1 MEVNNNSNLIN
12 QICTV
17 SGLSGKALEDLK
29 TRLAK
34 MSETELQAELTKA
47 IAGNNFT
54 RDMGLVVERTFTL
67 PQAKPVQ
74 PQQYQPQTRILKEK
88 QCKEVACQIIDENL
102 RDAAEVFQSQH
113 LGSISGAYDNAKA
126 ENDKLKT
133 SNIAKV
139 IDYQQAGFIQI
150 IEAKN
155 QNLTKRQYYE
165 ENKQRIK
172 DMILTRLNV
181 LKTPSGASYIDSFR
195 GKYSKEKMTEIINA
209 YVERLCSDASIE
221 KLKDIQLQ
229 FVSYNQVEEAEAL
242 SNFVKNAQDFQEN
255 WRDTTINTLG
265 NEGKPRTLK
274 GTDKGIIP
282 SYLDSD
288 KPISFEE
295 VYKLERGAEYSQ
307 YEVEKYVQAKTEME
321 TVIHAFNKKQQFI
334 DFTEALRKEELTF
347 SEKEEKLLAG
357 FAEFYALS
365 EDGGLSQLQKI
376 IDKSRL
382 PIAIKN
388 GKFDLAAFPDDASKN
403 RILNQL
409 LKLAGQEKE
418 KDFKAFLDDKTL
430 EEYQLSFEETANDVL
445 GEENSKLL
453 ADAMVNDNMGMI
465 KRYTGNAS
473 MAGMALT
480 VVGGILCFTPAAP
493 LGAVMVTAGNT
504 VAIGGMVAKTGLG
517 VADYATKDVQTQ
529 EELEGLAKDFIMDAG
544 GFIIG
549 MKAGQA
555 GMKAFN
561 KLIDQKLV
569 AVFGQQISQGN
580 KLQALKTVFA
590 NPEYLKSFTKAAG
603 TKISTDFLISYMG
616 DLAMMGTLDTQDDW
630 KSLLQANLT
639 GILVGMSGDIKDVA
653 GVGKGAVKS
662 NIQPNAR
669 LELNLPKGALTS
681 EAEAQWLE
689 RAKTT
694 NPAENAEKRILS
706 EVAKTEFVDKGMRL
720 NTAESLDAELDFAM
734 KNSDTPVENLET
746 LSLVIS
752 GKLGEMLKSQYDRA
766 GKIFSEL
773 MTKNADKISKIEQKY
788 ANDKQKLAE
797 EFTHILADELGV
809 SGIEPKIE
817 IVKTK
822 DENADGYF
830 DWTQGKLLISEKIT
844 NPKDIETIIAHEFVH
859 VMQFKDIVAAKGQ
872 DGVREIIMKNN
883 DGKYIQ
889 TKTKEFLEDNGLNY
903 DLETPEDQA
912 MYVEAVANQIA
923 ENILEA
929 NAGLRDFAQKHPLEK
944 GSLNEY
950 LARIY
955 KSENENM
962 AAFETEAYYKQV
974 IENEAYYL
982 GNGKLGTEIKGQ
994 LSIKDIITKSDTG
1007 KDTQKN
1013 ADGLTLPAGTVLNNL
1028 HLGRAER
1035 AKNEMISILSN
1046 ITIKTLNGKELK
1058 LPTAQI
1064 QKFAD
1069 LVKNTHTAKVLS
1081 EYLNKYKDDSFQANK
1096 IMNMLTKLKT
1106 PEDIETFVDII
1117 ESPKIGEIL
1126 KTPDSLFMRADM
1138 NSRGIDRTS
1147 VEYLEKVTE
1156 AGLDKPR
1163 GGKGPINFEEID
1175 SIMRCKPEQR
1185 EILSK
1190 IYKSK
1195 LFSRIEF
1202 YKLFEMDPSELDLTN
1217 LDRIDSMIDGYKWC
1231 DSMSVNDAKYLL
1243 EASEEVL
1250 STIDSRNLLKT
1261 IPNREKHLTG
1271 LEALELARVDDATWA
1286 KIQERG
1292 LLQDFY
1298 ESEIDNHLPVDMVRE
1313 VASLP
1318 ENLWKNIQS
1327 RSLLVIRPNGN
1338 DNVKNLYNTPD
1349 FIRRVASLTDESYS
1363 KFKEQIENP
1372 TDEIILLNTIMKN
1385 SEIKP
1390 GHRRGV
1396 LSQNRAAESSLPQD
1410 AQLFEID
1417 ENVFNQ
1423 LKSLKTIFGDYVS
1436 TEETARV
1443 ADILFLGKKFDNE
1456 TCEVLKDFIK
1466 DIQQYSDERLL
1477 CQHEIFEIFDSI
1489 VDNPYMGD
1497 ISRPREGV
1505 ITLHGLFRFLENSKA
1520 SLANIEAQKEIF
1532 ESIKN
1537 NEFGINRADNLKIL
1551 KFVNKNNVESIKT
1564 LLNNKNL
1571 SSENLTR
1578 LIQQNTGDYLTW
1590 ITSQDIEPALSKLEA
1605 QRQKV
1610 EEKPELYINGE
1621 ANDEASIS
1629 HEIGKIFDKKYAKML
1644 TLCTIYDKEAI
1655 NNLLRMRIDDA
1666 EEYLYTM
1673 DSFSTK
1679 EFGLLKGL
1687 TESTNIDGKPFM
1699 PTQKIE
1705 FIDLLNAYK
1714 ENNLEMTKIEE
1725 MVKSGKIDLAQLHID
1740 LFNQIMKDSGLTDEE
1755 IASIPK
1761 EKLVAWDT
1769 KYAHLLSKEINVE
1782 NDVAFSDVLRAG
1794 NLAPDFNQYIHD
1806 TSNVYGQA
1814 NAETRSRY
1822 NELGMN
1828 YDKWV
1833 KPAKE
1838 NEVRSVSKDANT
1850 EQLQQVAAQ
1859 ITEDMNTLMQTPVKG
1874 FLKKQFPKFIKGE
1887 EFVIPNEYLSNKTK
1901 LQKLVKILSDTSE
1914 QGQMAAV
1921 WNRAKGNAE
1930 NPDPKRSATARGT
1943 LTILDHLNQRL
1954 SDIDNISES
1963 KVEKQRDWTVK
1974 MWDRNPQKDIFQG
1987 NYSTCCI
1994 AMGGGCGS
2002 AMPHFVM
2009 NTAYNMI
2016 EIVDNVSGKTVGNAL
2031 CYFITGAD
2039 GKPAFIVDNIEI
2051 NNSAKPSNN
2060 VGLQLR
2066 YAIVQYA
2073 ANVSKEV
2080 TGGENTPIFM
2090 SSSYND
2096 VPCHDLPRKN
2106 ETISF
2111 LGDIDC
2117 DNIYMD
2123 LYNGWVDK
2131 DEFTSEQELLRLK

>member
-1 MEVNNNSNLIN
+1 MAVNNNSNLIN

-17 SGLSGKALEDLK
+17 SGLRGKALEDLK

-47 IAGNNFT
+47 IAGNNLT
-54 RDMGLVVERTFTL
+54 GDMGLVVERTFT
-67 PQAKPVQ
+67 PPKPVQ
-74 PQQYQPQTRILKEK
+74 PQQTQLQTRILKEK

-102 RDAAEVFQSQH
+102 KEAAEVFQSQN

-133 SNIAKV
+133 SNVAKV

-242 SNFVKNAQDFQEN
+242 SNFVKNAKDFQEN
-255 WRDTTINTLG
+255 WRDTKINTLG

-274 GTDKGIIP
+274 GPDKGIVP
-282 SYLDSD
+282 SYWDSD
-288 KPISFEE
+288 EPISFEE
-295 VYKLERGAEYSQ
+295 VYKLERGTEYSQ
-307 YEVEKYVQAKTEME
+307 YKVEKYVQAKTEME
-321 TVIHAFNKKQQFI
+321 TVINAFNKKQQFI

-382 PIAIKN
+382 PIAIKD
-388 GKFDLAAFPDDASKN
+388 GKLDLAAFPDDASKN

-418 KDFKAFLDDKTL
+418 KDFNVFLGDKTL

-517 VADYATKDVQTQ
+517 VADYATKDVQSQ
-529 EELEGLAKDFIMDAG
+529 EELEGLTKDFIMDAG

-616 DLAMMGTLDTQDDW
+616 DLAMMGALDTQDDW

-639 GILVGMSGDIKDVA
+639 GILVGMSGDIKDAA
-653 GVGKGAVKS
+653 GVGKGVVRS
-662 NIQPNAR
+662 NIQTNAG

-706 EVAKTEFVDKGMRL
+706 EVAKTEFVDEGMRL

-746 LSLVIS
+746 LSLVIN

-773 MTKNADKISKIEQKY
+773 MTKNADKISEIEQKY

-830 DWTQGKLLISEKIT
+830 DWTQGKLLISEKVT

-883 DGKYIQ
+883 DGKYIL

-994 LSIKDIITKSDTG
+994 LSIKDIVTKSDTG
-1007 KDTQKN
+1007 KDMQTN
-1013 ADGLTLPAGTVLNNL
+1013 SDELTLPAGTVSNNL
-1028 HLGRAER
+1028 HVGRALK

-1046 ITIKTLNGKELK
+1046 VTIKTFNNKELK
-1058 LPTAQI
+1058 IPASVI

-1069 LVKNTHTAKVLS
+1069 LVNNTHTAKVLS

-1096 IMNMLTKLKT
+1096 FMNMLTKLKT
-1106 PEDIETFVDII
+1106 PEDIETFIDII
-1117 ESPKIGEIL
+1117 ESPAISEAL

-1138 NSRGIDRTS
+1138 NDKGVNRTS

-1163 GGKGPINFEEID
+1163 GGNGIINFEEID
-1175 SIMRCKPEQR
+1175 SIMKCEPKRR
-1185 EILSK
+1185 EVLSK
-1190 IYKSK
+1190 IYTSK
-1195 LFSRIEF
+1195 LFSRIEY
-1202 YKLFEMDPSELDLTN
+1202 YKLFNIDTSHLDLKN
-1217 LDRIDSMIDGYKWC
+1217 IDRIDAMIDGYKWC
-1231 DSMSVNDAKYLL
+1231 DSMTVRDAECLL
-1243 EASEEVL
+1243 SASEETL
-1250 STIDSRNLLKT
+1250 SIIDARNLLKT

-1271 LEALELARVDDATWA
+1271 QEALELAYIDDKTWT

-1292 LLQDFY
+1292 MLQD
-1298 ESEIDNHLPVDMVRE
+1298 IDDYSNLPIYLAKELATV
-1313 VASLP
+1313 P
-1318 ENLWKNIQS
+1318 ENLWSNIQS
-1327 RSLLVIRPNGN
+1327 RNLLKISPNGN
-1338 DNVKNLYNTPD
+1338 DGIKNLYKTPD
-1349 FIRRVASLTDESYS
+1349 FLKRVASLTDESYS
-1363 KFKEQIENP
+1363 KYKEQFENP
-1372 TDEIILLNTIMKN
+1372 TEEIFLIDTILKETAPVRSK
-1385 SEIKP
+1385 SHP
-1390 GHRRGV
+1390 V
-1396 LSQNRAAESSLPQD
+1396 LGQKKTETTALQEEAPLMD
-1410 AQLFEID
+1410 ID
-1417 ENVFNQ
+1417 ENIFNQ
-1423 LKSLKTIFGDYVS
+1423 LKSLKTCFGNYVS
-1436 TEETARV
+1436 TEEVTRV
-1443 ADILFLGKKFDNE
+1443 ADRLFSNKQFDHE
-1456 TCEVLKDFIK
+1456 TCEVLKDFVK
-1466 DIQQYSDERLL
+1466 DIKKYCDNRLL
-1477 CQHEIFEIFDSI
+1477 SEHQIFEIFDSI
-1489 VDNPYMGD
+1489 VDNPYMED
-1497 ISRPREGV
+1497 ISRPREDV
-1505 ITLHGLFRFLENSKA
+1505 ITLHGLFKFSANSKA
-1520 SLANIEAQKEIF
+1520 FLSDIQAQKQIF
-1532 ESIKN
+1532 EAIKN
-1537 NEFGINRADNLKIL
+1537 NEFEINRADNLKIL
-1551 KFVNKNNVESIKT
+1551 KFVNKDNVENIKT
-1564 LLNNKNL
+1564 LLSNSNL
-1571 SSENLTR
+1571 SNENLSR
-1578 LIQQNTGDYLTW
+1578 IIQQNTGDLLTW
-1590 ITSQDIEPALSKLEA
+1590 ISRQDLEPALAKLEA

-1621 ANDEASIS
+1621 TNDETSIS
-1629 HEIGKIFDKKYAKML
+1629 MEIGRIFDRKYAKFL

-1673 DSFSTK
+1673 DSFSIK

-1714 ENNLEMTKIEE
+1714 DNNLEMTKIEA
-1725 MVKSGKIDLAQLHID
+1725 MVQSGKIDLAQLHMD
-1740 LFNQIMKDSGLTDEE
+1740 LFNQIMRNSGLTDEE

-1769 KYAHLLSKEINVE
+1769 KYAHLLAKEISE
-1782 NDVAFSDVLRAG
+1782 ERDVAFSDVLRAG
-1794 NLAPDFNQYIHD
+1794 NLAPDFNEYIHD

-1814 NAETRSRY
+1814 NAETRSMY
-1822 NELGMN
+1822 DKLGMD
-1828 YDKWV
+1828 YGKWV
-1833 KPAKE
+1833 RPSKE
-1838 NEVRSVSKDANT
+1838 SEVHFVSKDANT
-1850 EQLQQVAAQ
+1850 EQIQQVAAQ

-1874 FLKKQFPKFIKGE
+1874 FLKKQFPKFIKGD

-1901 LQKLVKILSDTSE
+1901 LQELVKILSDTSE
-1914 QGQMAAV
+1914 QGQMSAV
-1921 WNRAKGNAE
+1921 WNRAKGNAT

-1954 SDIDNISES
+1954 SDIDNISDA

-1994 AMGGGCGS
+1994 GMGGGNGS

-2016 EIVDNVSGKTVGNAL
+2016 EIIDNVSGKTVGNAL

-2051 NNSAKPSNN
+2051 NNSVKPSDN

-2066 YAIVQYA
+2066 DAITEYA
-2073 ANVSKEV
+2073 ANISREV
-2080 TGGENTPIFM
+2080 TGTENTSIFM

-2096 VPCHDLPRKN
+2096 VPCNDLPRYTEN
-2106 ETISF
+2106 ISF
-2111 LGDIDC
+2111 LGNIDC
-2117 DNIYMD
+2117 DDIYMD
-2123 LYNGWVDK
+2123 LYKGWVNK
-2131 DEFTSEQELLRLK
+2131 DEFVSKQELLRLK